1 MNVLVRGAGVA
12 GLTLAHELAARGASV
27 SLLEKRAGIAGNAS
41 WFAGGML
48 APWCESES
56 APADVLALGRSA
68 ADWWEKALPGKVSRN
83 GTLVVAPARDTAE
96 LGRFAARTSGYERV
110 GEEEIGELE
119 PDLSGRFRS
128 GLFFRS
134 EAHLDPRLA
143 LEGLAE
149 KLVAMGS
156 EVQFGSARTSH
167 SPSPSD
173 IECDCTGMAMRG
185 SGLRPVRGEMLI
197 LRTADISLSRPVRLL
212 HPRIP
217 LYVVP
222 RADHHFMVGATMI
235 ESDFGGAITARSAME
250 LLNAAYTLHPA
261 FGEAE
266 IVETGTGL
274 RPAYADNLP
283 RLERQGRIITVNG
296 FYRHGFLLAPAMAK
310 RAADMILGLNKSR
323 ELADATQD

>member
-12 GLTLAHELAARGASV
+12 GLTVAHELAARGASV
-27 SLLEKRAGIAGNAS
+27 TLLEKRTAIAGNAS

-56 APADVLALGRSA
+56 APPEVLTLGQSA
-68 ADWWEKALPGKVSRN
+68 ADWWENALPGSVTRN
-83 GTLVVAPARDTAE
+83 GTLVVAPARDASE

-110 GEEEIGELE
+110 GEQEIGELE

-134 EAHLDPRLA
+134 EAHRDPRLA
-143 LEGLAE
+143 LDGLA
-149 KLVAMGS
+149 KKVLAMES
-156 EVQFGSARTSH
+156 EVHFQAGNTAAFYC
-167 SPSPSD
+167 D
-173 IECDCTGMAMRG
+173 MECDCTGMATRRR
-185 SGLRPVRGEMLI
+185 GLRAVRGEMLVLRAPEI
-197 LRTADISLSRPVRLL
+197 LLSRPVRLL

-222 RADHHFMVGATMI
+222 RANHHFMIGATMI
-235 ESDFGGAITARSAME
+235 ESDFDGAITTRSTME
-250 LLNAAYTLHPA
+250 LLNTAYALHPA

-283 RLERQGRIITVNG
+283 RVEKQGRIVSING
-296 FYRHGFLLAPAMAK
+296 FYRHGFLLAPAMAR